1 MAKRV
6 LLVLTTN
13 DDGASATR
21 DVAGVARAAGGTVRV
36 MYVHPL
42 PRPRVDR
49 YGRLVADV
57 DREMA
62 RLTTRTLTRLEASTA
77 DVRDV
82 PIERVVR
89 FGRLGRELA
98 IEAAV
103 FRADLVAL
111 AAPPRPSLR
120 HRLQA
125 WYLERIALG
134 SAVRLVV
141 LPMPV
146 ARGERGAA
154 ETTVV
159 AALR

>member
-6 LLVLTTN
+6 LLVLTTS
-13 DDGASATR
+13 DDGAKATR
-21 DVAGVARAAGGTVRV
+21 DVAGLARPAGGTVRV
-36 MYVHPL
+36 MCVHPL

-49 YGRLVADV
+49 YDRIVADA

-62 RLTTRTLTRLEASTA
+62 RLTTRTLARLEASAA

-111 AAPPRPSLR
+111 VAPPRPSLR

-134 SAVRLVV
+134 NAVPLVV

-146 ARGERGAA
+146 ARGGRGAA
-154 ETTVV
+154 EPTAV

>member
-49 YGRLVADV
+49 YGRIVADV

-62 RLTTRTLTRLEASTA
+62 RLTTRALTRLEASTA
-77 DVRDV
+77 ARMTMSCSGKASTAAARRRVRS
-82 PIERVVR
+82 RR
-89 FGRLGRELA
+89 
-98 IEAAV
+98 
-103 FRADLVAL
+103 
-111 AAPPRPSLR
+111 
-120 HRLQA
+120 
-125 WYLERIALG
+125 
-134 SAVRLVV
+134 
-141 LPMPV
+141 
-146 ARGERGAA
+146 
-154 ETTVV
+154 
-159 AALR
+159 